1 MMKIFIN
8 NVNTY
13 SGSCLCKTF
22 DEIKNEKTEI
32 YGTVDDQELSNDDFI
47 MYNYDNVKKIISKI
61 PKDNIVKYILK
72 CKLVI
77 YDLHNTDLEEI
88 EYVIRKLKYEK
99 IKNNMTIILISSIM
113 TWNKTKRKF
122 IKKIVEENKEITKN
136 QYDNIGDKSGKTN
149 NNLEKKDNQNIEKNN
164 EKTSKKKDNK
174 QNENYNK
181 NNKILDHGVSN
192 KHGNIIKNQ
201 DIKSDLQQNLNE
213 KINKKEKILY
223 IPQIFN
229 EKDYLKR
236 ISSAH
241 FDEYKS
247 VETLILSLNSM
258 KNIKTHVVVSGLLY
272 GNGESVFFS
281 IFKNAW
287 LSKDN
292 HIIDKGNN
300 YIPVIHIRGLC
311 EYIKQLYISASKKKY
326 LIAVDNQYI
335 TQKELIHTIASHL
348 SGNMNFMHVSPHESI
363 FYEHSEKLCVNLR
376 FQCTNIYDDKEGEEH
391 EKKKKSNKINKNKK
405 KNEEEDISDND
416 EEDISDNDE
425 EDISDNDEEDI
436 SDNDEEDISD
446 NDEEDISDNDEGD
459 ISDNDEGDINDNDK
473 EDNHSDTD
481 NSVSDKT
488 EGNTDDDNIDSE
500 QSSNIN
506 MNDSNDDS
514 KNGSIIDNDNND
526 DSDSYNSTMKKKDKK
541 KKNNLKETKNK
552 NKNKNKT
559 KNIITFHCQDGF
571 INNIAIIAKEFCEF
585 RNLKNLKVLIIGQ
598 PGVGKTF
605 IAKKIC
611 DHYNLIMCSINMLIN
626 EYKNRTDY
634 TFPKYYQEYIN
645 ELDNEKKKNIP
656 PKKLTLS
663 DLSSLFYSKL
673 ENNEC
678 KFRGFVLDFF
688 PRNYEE
694 AKFFFENYKREVPE
708 KDKEMRNGKRDEE
721 DKNIKGN
728 NKSKKKVKKKKNEGN
743 DKEEDDEDME
753 EDDDKDQDEDDKE
766 EDDDKDQDD
775 DDKEE
780 DDDDKGEDDDKDQDD
795 DDSEEGNN
803 NDNSDYNED
812 NDDEKISENSE
823 KTNTIT
829 HSDEES
835 QSVKQ
840 TSNKKKKKKKKKKKI
855 IENINKYIIM
865 PEFVIILKSTEELCK
880 KRMMNLPEN
889 EIIKGHNDEIGFERR
904 HKKYI
909 NENCRNDY
917 FEFDQKQSIEDYFI
931 ENDIEVYTLNI
942 NENTLLEHILTNI
955 YIFIEKN
962 VKFNNFLP
970 STDEM
975 LKNKLQEEQQILMDE
990 KQKIKDIEDKVVLEE
1005 IKQND
1010 DLIKAEKKRQQLLI
1024 KHQQQYIHNQSVP
1037 LRFYLI
1043 KNILPILTDAL
1054 IYICKTKPKN
1064 PCLHIAQYLLENA
1077 HKYNIEEPNLENLQ
1091 PEKNDE
1097 DNQINEKPKDQN

>member
-13 SGSCLCKTF
+13 SGSCFCKTF
-22 DEIKNEKTEI
+22 DEIKNEKTTI
-32 YGTVDDQELSNDDFI
+32 YGTVDDHNLSKEDCIF
-47 MYNYDNVKKIISKI
+47 YNYDNVKKIISKI

-99 IKNNMTIILISSIM
+99 IKHNMTIILISSIM
-113 TWNKTKRKF
+113 TWSKTKRKF

-136 QYDNIGDKSGKTN
+136 QSNNITHKSGETN
-149 NNLEKKDNQNIEKNN
+149 NNLEKKENQNIETKN
-164 EKTSKKKDNK
+164 EKTSKKKDK
-174 QNENYNK
+174 KKNENYNK
-181 NNKILDHGVSN
+181 NNKIVDHGVHN
-192 KHGNIIKNQ
+192 KQANIIKNEDAKSNIQ
-201 DIKSDLQQNLNE
+201 EIHIEEIK
-213 KINKKEKILY
+213 KKEKILY

-236 ISSAH
+236 ISSTH

-247 VETLILSLNSM
+247 VETLMLSLNSM

-272 GNGESVFFS
+272 GNGENVFFS

-292 HIIDKGNN
+292 HIIDKGDN

-311 EYIKQLYISASKKKY
+311 EYIKQLYISESKKKY

-335 TQKELIHTIASHL
+335 TQKEIIHTIASHI

-376 FQCTNIYDDKEGEEH
+376 FQCTNIYDDNQVDEQ
-391 EKKKKSNKINKNKK
+391 EKKKKLNKKNKNKNK
-405 KNEEEDISDND
+405 
-416 EEDISDNDE
+416 
-425 EDISDNDEEDI
+425 
-436 SDNDEEDISD
+436 
-446 NDEEDISDNDEGD
+446 NDEGD
-459 ISDNDEGDINDNDK
+459 ISDHHK
-473 EDNHSDTD
+473 EDNHSETD
-481 NSVSDKT
+481 NNDSEKKESNT
-488 EGNTDDDNIDSE
+488 EDDNIDSE
-500 QSSNIN
+500 QNSSIN
-506 MNDSNDDS
+506 MNNSNDDS
-514 KNGSIIDNDNND
+514 QNSSNSESNNND
-526 DSDSYNSTMKKKDKK
+526 DNDSNNSNEKKKGKK
-541 KKNNLKETKNK
+541 ENNNLKEKKNKSKNK
-552 NKNKNKT
+552 NKKKNL
-559 KNIITFHCQDGF
+559 ITFHCQDGF
-571 INNIAIIAKEFCEF
+571 INNISIIAKEFCEF

-611 DHYNLIMCSINMLIN
+611 DHYNLIMCSINMLID
-626 EYKNRTDY
+626 EYKKKTDY

-645 ELDNEKKKNIP
+645 ELDNEKKKNVP

-663 DLSSLFYSKL
+663 DLCSLFYSKL

-694 AKFFFENYKREVPE
+694 AKYFFDNYKMDVPE
-708 KDKEMRNGKRDEE
+708 KEKEMKNGKRDE
-721 DKNIKGN
+721 DDTNRKGN
-728 NKSKKKVKKKKNEGN
+728 NKSKKKIKKKKNERN
-743 DKEEDDEDME
+743 DKEEDDNDKD
-753 EDDDKDQDEDDKE
+753 EDDNDKDEDDNDKE
-766 EDDDKDQDD
+766 EDDNDKDEDD
-775 DDKEE
+775 NDKEEDENDKDEDNEDNEDDENDKDEDDKDEDDKDEDDKDEDDKDEDDEDDNDKDEDDNDKEE
-780 DDDDKGEDDDKDQDD
+780 DD
-795 DDSEEGNN
+795 
-803 NDNSDYNED
+803 NDNDNNIEENDNTEDSDYRED
-812 NDDEKISENSE
+812 NDDEKISGNSE
-823 KTNTIT
+823 NTNMMT

-840 TSNKKKKKKKKKKKI
+840 MSNKKKKKKKKKKI
-855 IENINKYIIM
+855 LENINKYIIM

-889 EIIKGHNDEIGFERR
+889 EIIKGHNDEMGFERR

-931 ENDIEVYTLNI
+931 EHDIEVYTLNI

-1091 PEKNDE
+1091 PEKEDE
-1097 DNQINEKPKDQN
+1097 DNQLGEKPKDEK

>member
-1 MMKIFIN
+1 MKIFIN

-13 SGSCLCKTF
+13 SGSCFCKTF
-22 DEIKNEKTEI
+22 DEIKNEKTTI
-32 YGTVDDQELSNDDFI
+32 YGTVDDHNLSKEDCIF
-47 MYNYDNVKKIISKI
+47 YNYDNVKKIISKI

-99 IKNNMTIILISSIM
+99 IKHNMTIILISSIM
-113 TWNKTKRKF
+113 TWSKTKRKF

-136 QYDNIGDKSGKTN
+136 QSNNITHKSGETN
-149 NNLEKKDNQNIEKNN
+149 NNLEKKENQNIETKN
-164 EKTSKKKDNK
+164 EKTSKKKDK
-174 QNENYNK
+174 KKNENYNK
-181 NNKILDHGVSN
+181 NNKIVDHGVHN
-192 KHGNIIKNQ
+192 KQANIIKNEDAKSNIQ
-201 DIKSDLQQNLNE
+201 EIHIEEIK
-213 KINKKEKILY
+213 KKEKILY

-236 ISSAH
+236 ISSTH

-247 VETLILSLNSM
+247 VETLMLSLNSM

-272 GNGESVFFS
+272 GNGENVFFS

-292 HIIDKGNN
+292 HIIDKGDN

-311 EYIKQLYISASKKKY
+311 EYIKQLYISESKKKY

-335 TQKELIHTIASHL
+335 TQKEIIHTIASHI

-376 FQCTNIYDDKEGEEH
+376 FQCTNIYDDNQVDEQ
-391 EKKKKSNKINKNKK
+391 EKKKKLNKKNKNKNK
-405 KNEEEDISDND
+405 
-416 EEDISDNDE
+416 
-425 EDISDNDEEDI
+425 
-436 SDNDEEDISD
+436 
-446 NDEEDISDNDEGD
+446 NDEGD
-459 ISDNDEGDINDNDK
+459 ISDHHK
-473 EDNHSDTD
+473 EDNHSETD
-481 NSVSDKT
+481 NNDSEKKESNT
-488 EGNTDDDNIDSE
+488 EDDNIDSE
-500 QSSNIN
+500 QNSSIN
-506 MNDSNDDS
+506 MNNSNDDS
-514 KNGSIIDNDNND
+514 Q
-526 DSDSYNSTMKKKDKK
+526 NS
-541 KKNNLKETKNK
+541 N
-552 NKNKNKT
+552 
-559 KNIITFHCQDGF
+559 GF
-571 INNIAIIAKEFCEF
+571 INNISIIARNFANF

-611 DHYNLIMCSINMLIN
+611 DHYNLIMCSINMLID
-626 EYKNRTDY
+626 EYKKKTDY

-645 ELDNEKKKNIP
+645 ELDNEKKKNVP

-663 DLSSLFYSKL
+663 DLCSLFYSKL

-694 AKFFFENYKREVPE
+694 AKYFFDNYKMDVPE
-708 KDKEMRNGKRDEE
+708 KEKEMKNGKRDE
-721 DKNIKGN
+721 DDTNRKGN
-728 NKSKKKVKKKKNEGN
+728 NKNDENDKDEDDKDEDDKDEDDKDEDDKDEDDEDDNDKDEDDN
-743 DKEEDDEDME
+743 DKEEDD
-753 EDDDKDQDEDDKE
+753 
-766 EDDDKDQDD
+766 
-775 DDKEE
+775 
-780 DDDDKGEDDDKDQDD
+780 
-795 DDSEEGNN
+795 
-803 NDNSDYNED
+803 NDNDNDIEENDNTEDSDYRED
-812 NDDEKISENSE
+812 NDDEKISGNSE
-823 KTNTIT
+823 NTNMMT

-840 TSNKKKKKKKKKKKI
+840 MSNKKKKKKKKKKI
-855 IENINKYIIM
+855 LENINKYIIM

-889 EIIKGHNDEIGFERR
+889 EIIKGHNDEMGFERR

-931 ENDIEVYTLNI
+931 EHDIEVYTLNI

-1091 PEKNDE
+1091 PEKEDE
-1097 DNQINEKPKDQN
+1097 DNQLGEKPKDEK

>member
-13 SGSCLCKTF
+13 SGSCFCKTF
-22 DEIKNEKTEI
+22 DEIKNEKTTI
-32 YGTVDDQELSNDDFI
+32 YGTVDDHNLSKEDCI
-47 MYNYDNVKKIISKI
+47 IYNYDNVKKIISKI

-99 IKNNMTIILISSIM
+99 IKHNMTIILISSIM
-113 TWNKTKRKF
+113 TWSKTKRKF

-136 QYDNIGDKSGKTN
+136 QSNNITDKSGETN
-149 NNLEKKDNQNIEKNN
+149 NNLEKKENQNIETKN
-164 EKTSKKKDNK
+164 EKTSKKKDK
-174 QNENYNK
+174 KKNENYNK
-181 NNKILDHGVSN
+181 NNKIVDHGVHN
-192 KHGNIIKNQ
+192 KQANIIKNEDAKSNIQ
-201 DIKSDLQQNLNE
+201 EIHIEEIK
-213 KINKKEKILY
+213 KKEKILY

-236 ISSAH
+236 ISSTH

-247 VETLILSLNSM
+247 VETLMLSLNSM

-272 GNGESVFFS
+272 GNGENVFFS

-292 HIIDKGNN
+292 HIIDKGDN

-311 EYIKQLYISASKKKY
+311 EYIKQLYISQSKKKY

-335 TQKELIHTIASHL
+335 TQKEIIHTIASHL

-376 FQCTNIYDDKEGEEH
+376 FQCTNIYDDNEVDEQ
-391 EKKKKSNKINKNKK
+391 EKKKKLNKKNKNKN
-405 KNEEEDISDND
+405 KNK
-416 EEDISDNDE
+416 
-425 EDISDNDEEDI
+425 
-436 SDNDEEDISD
+436 
-446 NDEEDISDNDEGD
+446 NDEGD
-459 ISDNDEGDINDNDK
+459 ISDHHK
-473 EDNHSDTD
+473 EDNHSETD
-481 NSVSDKT
+481 NNDSEKKESNT
-488 EGNTDDDNIDSE
+488 EDDNIDSE
-500 QSSNIN
+500 QNSSIN
-506 MNDSNDDS
+506 MNNSNDGRENS
-514 KNGSIIDNDNND
+514 SNSESNNND
-526 DSDSYNSTMKKKDKK
+526 DNVSNNSNEKKKGKNEN
-541 KKNNLKETKNK
+541 NNLKETKNK
-552 NKNKNKT
+552 NKNKYTNKR
-559 KNIITFHCQDGF
+559 KNLITFHCQDGF
-571 INNIAIIAKEFCEF
+571 INNISIIAKEFCEF

-611 DHYNLIMCSINMLIN
+611 DHYNLIMCSINMLID
-626 EYKNRTDY
+626 EYKKKTDY

-645 ELDNEKKKNIP
+645 ELDNEKKKNVT

-663 DLSSLFYSKL
+663 DLCSLFYSKL

-694 AKFFFENYKREVPE
+694 AKFFFDNYKMDVPE
-708 KDKEMRNGKRDEE
+708 KEKEMRNRKRDE
-721 DKNIKGN
+721 DDTNRKGN
-728 NKSKKKVKKKKNEGN
+728 NKSKKKIKKKKNERN
-743 DKEEDDEDME
+743 DKE
-753 EDDDKDQDEDDKE
+753 EDDKE
-766 EDDDKDQDD
+766 EDDNDKDEDD
-775 DDKEE
+775 KDEDDNGKEEDDNDKDEDDKDEDEDDEGEDDKDEEEDDKDKEE
-780 DDDDKGEDDDKDQDD
+780 DDNDKEEDDNDIEEDD
-795 DDSEEGNN
+795 NDVEE
-803 NDNSDYNED
+803 NDNIED
-812 NDDEKISENSE
+812 NDDEKISGNSE
-823 KTNTIT
+823 NTNMLT

-840 TSNKKKKKKKKKKKI
+840 MSNKKKKKKKKKKI
-855 IENINKYIIM
+855 LENINKYIIM

-931 ENDIEVYTLNI
+931 EHDIEVYTLNI

-1091 PEKNDE
+1091 PEKEDE
-1097 DNQINEKPKDQN
+1097 DNQLAEKPKDEK

>member
-32 YGTVDDQELSNDDFI
+32 YGTVDDQELSKDDCI

-77 YDLHNTDLEEI
+77 YDLHNTNLEEI

-136 QYDNIGDKSGKTN
+136 QYDNIGDKSGETN
-149 NNLEKKDNQNIEKNN
+149 NNLEKKDNKNVEKNN
-164 EKTSKKKDNK
+164 QKTSKKKDK
-174 QNENYNK
+174 KKNENHNK

-192 KHGNIIKNQ
+192 KHGNIIKNE

-292 HIIDKGNN
+292 HIIDKGDN

-311 EYIKQLYISASKKKY
+311 EYIKQLYISESKKKY

-376 FQCTNIYDDKEGEEH
+376 FQCTNIYDDNEGKEQG
-391 EKKKKSNKINKNKK
+391 KKKKSNKINKNKK

-425 EDISDNDEEDI
+425 GDISDNDKGDISDNGKEDISDND
-436 SDNDEEDISD
+436 
-446 NDEEDISDNDEGD
+446 
-459 ISDNDEGDINDNDK
+459 K
-473 EDNHSDTD
+473 EDNDSDTD
-481 NSVSDKT
+481 NSDSDKT
-488 EGNTDDDNIDSE
+488 EGNTEDENIDSE

-526 DSDSYNSTMKKKDKK
+526 DSDSDNSNMKKKDKK
-541 KKNNLKETKNK
+541 KKKNLKQTK

-611 DHYNLIMCSINMLIN
+611 DHYNLIMCSINILID

-634 TFPKYYQEYIN
+634 AFPKYYQEYIN
-645 ELDNEKKKNIP
+645 ELDNEKKKNVP

-708 KDKEMRNGKRDEE
+708 KNKEMSNGKRDEE

-728 NKSKKKVKKKKNEGN
+728 NKSKKKAKKKKNEKDDKVEDDNDKEEEDN
-743 DKEEDDEDME
+743 DKEEDDDDMEEDDDEKEEDDNDME
-753 EDDDKDQDEDDKE
+753 EDDDKKEE
-766 EDDDKDQDD
+766 EDDDKKEEDD

-780 DDDDKGEDDDKDQDD
+780 DDNDEDEND

-823 KTNTIT
+823 NTNMLT

-835 QSVKQ
+835 QSVKKS
-840 TSNKKKKKKKKKKKI
+840 SNKKKKKKRKKKKKI

-1091 PEKNDE
+1091 PEKDDE
-1097 DNQINEKPKDQN
+1097 DNQINEKPKDEN